1 MKKVSLPSDRHELF
15 AKVVTHLLTQKERSC
30 KSDGTCMYRHE
41 SLKCAAGCLLPDD
54 FDFDACNDWDW
65 ETLIGANL
73 VEEKHKSLIN
83 ALQKIHDTV
92 VVNMWPVALY
102 NLARKRWL
110 KIPAVLNKAL
120 TDSGEV
126 ENE

>member
-1 MKKVSLPSDRHELF
+1 
-15 AKVVTHLLTQKERSC
+15 
-30 KSDGTCMYRHE
+30 
-41 SLKCAAGCLLPDD
+41 
-54 FDFDACNDWDW
+54 
-65 ETLIGANL
+65 
-73 VEEKHKSLIN
+73 
-83 ALQKIHDTV
+83 
-92 VVNMWPVALY
+92 MWPVALY